1 METFTRLYTEG
12 LPLILHIDMILLMF
26 FSVFLGITIGALP
39 GLTVTMGISI
49 LLPFTY
55 KLSPV
60 AGIIGLLGVYVG
72 GNYGGSISACLIN
85 IPGTPSAIMT
95 TLDGYPMAKK
105 GFAGKAIFLATTSSF
120 LGGIF
125 SVIVLSLIS
134 PVIARIALS
143 FTSVEYF
150 LIGIFGLSTI
160 AYIVEGSFSKGIIS
174 ALLGLLIATIGSD
187 PMVGYPRFTF
197 NRAELFTG
205 VEFITAMIGL
215 FGVAEILLQLE
226 KGEHLKKVKQHI
238 KNIYSNFKEL
248 KNLVWVIIRSSV
260 TGVIIGAIPG
270 AGGTIA
276 SIVSYGQQKRFSRHP
291 ERLGKGD
298 PEGIV
303 AAESANNACTGG
315 AMITMLSLGI
325 PGDAVTAILIGAFM
339 IHGLRPGPVLFKQNF
354 ELVSAIFIGMFISNI
369 FMCFIGLVGAP
380 LFARLISLS
389 KKYLNPAILVFTI
402 IGSYAIRNNFFD
414 VGTMLVFAVIGYLM
428 AKVKMPRT
436 PLVLAL
442 ILGPIIES
450 NLRRGLILVD
460 GDILLFLQR
469 IITRPISAFI
479 FFLTIFIL
487 FLPLLGKRFNRK
499 A

>member
-1 METFTRLYTEG
+1 MEIFTRLYSEG

-95 TLDGYPMAKK
+95 TLDGYPMTKK
-105 GFAGKAIFLATTSSF
+105 GFAGKAIFLSTASSF

-143 FTSVEYF
+143 FTSIEYF
-150 LIGIFGLSTI
+150 LIGIFGLSAI
-160 AYIVEGSFSKGIIS
+160 AYIIEGSFLKGLIS

-187 PMVGYPRFTF
+187 PMVGHPRFTF

-226 KGEHLKKVKQHI
+226 KEEHLKRVKQHI
-238 KNIYSNFKEL
+238 KNIY
-248 KNLVWVIIRSSV
+248 
-260 TGVIIGAIPG
+260 
-270 AGGTIA
+270 
-276 SIVSYGQQKRFSRHP
+276 
-291 ERLGKGD
+291 
-298 PEGIV
+298 
-303 AAESANNACTGG
+303 
-315 AMITMLSLGI
+315 
-325 PGDAVTAILIGAFM
+325 
-339 IHGLRPGPVLFKQNF
+339 
-354 ELVSAIFIGMFISNI
+354 
-369 FMCFIGLVGAP
+369 
-380 LFARLISLS
+380 
-389 KKYLNPAILVFTI
+389 
-402 IGSYAIRNNFFD
+402 
-414 VGTMLVFAVIGYLM
+414 
-428 AKVKMPRT
+428 
-436 PLVLAL
+436 
-442 ILGPIIES
+442 
-450 NLRRGLILVD
+450 
-460 GDILLFLQR
+460 
-469 IITRPISAFI
+469 
-479 FFLTIFIL
+479 
-487 FLPLLGKRFNRK
+487 
-499 A
+499 